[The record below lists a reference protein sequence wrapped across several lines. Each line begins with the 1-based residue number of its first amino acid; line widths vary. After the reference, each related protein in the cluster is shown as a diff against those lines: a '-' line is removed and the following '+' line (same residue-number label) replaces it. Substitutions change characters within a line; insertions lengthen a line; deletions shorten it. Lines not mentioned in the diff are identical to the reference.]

1 MPNLPLVAS
10 RQFRHLYR
18 AALFYAAA
26 GISAV
31 ANASATSGQ
40 GGLPWESPLTTIRN
54 SITGPVA
61 FVVSAIAIVAAGATL
76 AWGGEIS
83 GFARTVIILVLVIS
97 LMVGGLNVLT
107 TLFPAAALI

>member
-1 MPNLPLVAS
+1 MPKLLSSGRHQV
-10 RQFRHLYR
+10 RHLLR
-18 AALFYAAA
+18 SAMFYAAA
-26 GISAV
+26 GISSV
-31 ANASATSGQ
+31 ANASSTAGQ
-40 GGLPWESPLTTIRN
+40 GGLPWETPLTTIRN